1 MRPTAPT
8 LTALVVLTAGA
19 LAGCTG
25 GTTTATATTSTS
37 SSATTSSS
45 APQTWPTQPTSSP
58 ATSTSGD
65 AVPTTAAMAV
75 GASDLDSPLASR
87 TISYNGAKVSLD
99 VWAPQIR
106 DHQMY
111 VTVRATLDPT
121 ASGPTQLMR
130 LLADADP
137 TSQVRGIPD
146 GIRVVDP
153 VARKEYLPSLGPD
166 KLPLCS
172 PNMVRSF
179 AAGDV
184 TYVTCV
190 YGQPTGAPKRLQVVA
205 PNFGSFDAPVR

>member
-1 MRPTAPT
+1 MRPTVPT
-8 LTALVVLTAGA
+8 LTALVVMTAVT

-25 GTTTATATTSTS
+25 GATTATPTSTS
-37 SSATTSSS
+37 SSATTSAA

-58 ATSTSGD
+58 AAATSGD

-87 TISYNGAKVSLD
+87 TISYSGAKVSLD

-111 VTVRATLDPT
+111 VTVRATLDP
-121 ASGPTQLMR
+121 AANGPAQLMR

-137 TSQVRGIPD
+137 ASQVRGIPD

-179 AAGDV
+179 APGDI
-184 TYVTCV
+184 TYVTCT
-190 YGQPTGAPKRLQVVA
+190 YGKPTGDPKRLQIVA
-205 PNFGSFDAPVR
+205 PNFGSFDAPAR